1 MSILIKYAL
10 KESAIE
16 IIAKMGTPTAK
27 KPPVKKNKPAVVKTE
42 KIKDKAPAKKRFDL
56 HKALKEHFGFNK
68 FIGTQEK
75 AIESLLAGHD
85 TFVIMPTG
93 GGKSLCY
100 QLPALVSEGVAL
112 IVSPLIA
119 LMKNQVDLVR
129 GYSSN
134 DSVAHFLNS
143 TLNKK
148 EVKEVHDDLLSG
160 KTKLL
165 FVAPETMTRQDNIE
179 FFAGLTIS
187 FFAVDEAHCISEW
200 GHDFRPEYR
209 RLREMMIQI
218 NPDAPVIA
226 LTATATPKVQS
237 DIVKNLDL
245 REPNIFIS
253 SFNRANL
260 YYEVL
265 PKIKKAQ
272 VDENIVRFIKSMK
285 KKSGIIYTLNRK
297 TTEEL
302 ADILNANGIKAV
314 AYHAGLDSKLRA
326 SRQDLFLGEEMQVIC
341 ATIAFGMGI
350 DKPDIRFVI
359 HYNIPK
365 SIENYY
371 QETGRAGRDGL
382 EGKCL
387 LYYSH
392 KDVSKLEHLMRDKPL
407 SEREVGAQLINE
419 TVAFAETGVCRRKI
433 LMSYFGEEYEKEN
446 CGHCDNCK
454 HPKERLEAKDEVVIA
469 LKAIKALEE
478 RFATDYVV
486 QIISG
491 RLTPQIQMFRHD
503 ALDAFASGNDK
514 DNHFW
519 NSLLRQLILE
529 GLLTKDIEEY
539 GVLKFT
545 KKTEAYL
552 KKPKSFQIVLNKMY
566 DNANADDEEGTEVTE
581 GAALDE
587 RLLEMLTEL
596 RQKEAKRVGLVS
608 WIIFL
613 ENTLQDMAT
622 MYPTSLEELEK
633 CQGVSKGKALKFG
646 KPFVEL
652 IKRYVE
658 DNNIERPDDFVM
670 KSVVN
675 KSGSKVYI
683 IQNTDKKVSL
693 ETIAKNKGWRMDEM
707 LEEMETIAASGT
719 KLNLTYAIDEMLDD
733 DDQDEIIEYFKSCE
747 TSSLQVAQEELSEF
761 NFNWEQ
767 LKIMRIKFLSEY
779 GM

>member
-1 MSILIKYAL
+1 
-10 KESAIE
+10 
-16 IIAKMGTPTAK
+16 MGTSTAK
-27 KPPVKKNKPAVVKTE
+27 KAAGKTTLTKTAAAKETAKGSPKKK
-42 KIKDKAPAKKRFDL
+42 FDL
-56 HKALKEHFGFNK
+56 HKALQEHFGFDK
-68 FIGTQEK
+68 FKGTQEK
-75 AIESLLAGHD
+75 VIESLLAGHD

-100 QLPALVSEGVAL
+100 QLPAMVSEGVAI

-134 DSVAHFLNS
+134 DEVAHFLNS
-143 TLNKK
+143 TLSKK
-148 EVKEVHDDLLSG
+148 EIKEVHDDLLTG
-160 KTKLL
+160 KTKMLY
-165 FVAPETMTRQDNIE
+165 VAPETLTKQENLE
-179 FFAGLTIS
+179 FFSDLTIS

-218 NPDAPVIA
+218 NPDIPVIA

-245 REPNIFIS
+245 HEPNIFIS
-253 SFNRANL
+253 SFNRPNL
-260 YYEVL
+260 YYEIL
-265 PKIKKAQ
+265 PKIKKNQ
-272 VDENIVRFIKSMK
+272 TDESIVRFIKGTK
-285 KKSGIIYTLNRK
+285 GKSGIIYTLNRK

-302 ADILNANGIKAV
+302 ANILMANGIKAV

-326 SRQDLFLGEEMQVIC
+326 ERQDQFLNEDVQVIC

-371 QETGRAGRDGL
+371 QETGRAGRDGM
-382 EGKCL
+382 EGKCI

-419 TVAFAETGVCRRKI
+419 TVAFAESGVCRRKV
-433 LMSYFGEEYEKEN
+433 LMSYFGEEYEREN
-446 CGHCDNCK
+446 CGECDNCK
-454 HPKERLEAKDEVVIA
+454 HPKEKVEAKEEAVIA
-469 LKAIKALEE
+469 LNVIKTLDE
-478 RFATDYVV
+478 RFATEYIV
-486 QIISG
+486 QILMG
-491 RLTPQIQMFRHD
+491 RLTPQIQMFRHEG
-503 ALDAFASGNDK
+503 LEIFGSGKEK
-514 DNHFW
+514 DQLFW
-519 NSLLRQLILE
+519 NSLIRQLMLE
-529 GLLTKDIEEY
+529 GMLTKDIEEY

-545 KKTEAYL
+545 KKSEAFL
-552 KKPKSFQIVLNKMY
+552 KKPKSFKVILNHLY
-566 DNANADDEEGTEVTE
+566 DDANADDEEGSEATVGSATDDK
-581 GAALDE
+581 LF
-587 RLLEMLTEL
+587 EMLKEL
-596 RQKEAKRVGLVS
+596 RQKEAKKKNLPPFV
-608 WIIFL
+608 IFL
-613 ENTLQDMAT
+613 ESSLQDMAT
-622 MYPTSLEELEK
+622 LYPTTTTELEK
-633 CQGVSKGKALKFG
+633 CQGVSKGKAIRYG
-646 KPFVEL
+646 KPFVEM
-652 IKRYVE
+652 IAKYVE
-658 DNNIERPDDFVM
+658 ENNIERPDDFVM

-675 KSGSKVYI
+675 KSGNKVYI
-683 IQNTDKKVSL
+683 IQNTDKKISL

-719 KLNLTYAIDEMLDD
+719 KLNLTYAIDEMLDEYE
-733 DDQDEIIEYFKSCE
+733 QEEIIEYFKGCD
-747 TSSLQVAQEELSEF
+747 TSSLQVALDELAEH